1 MSIRF
6 KIFLI
11 LGISQILLLFALT
24 LTFGILIANVKNEPQ
39 NQRAIELARNF
50 QRELGHKDE
59 KLKLLISELKSN
71 PKTYSILQKG
81 MANRSILVK
90 NLDFLRE
97 IMERYELSIFE
108 LGDKNGKVHFRV
120 HRPSDFGDDKS
131 NQPLIQEALLSKM
144 NASLETGHS
153 GLGFRVA
160 APLDNLGTILIGQVV
175 DSEFLESISG
185 KQSVHLSV
193 FEKDTHLISSSN
205 LLSDFWKNY
214 NPISTNSNFRLTWN
228 KIPYYFV
235 YEKLPNS
242 HISSLDL
249 NFRVLIDERDL
260 DIASQ
265 KVWFS
270 FGLVAVLIFSAIFI
284 ASFLFSRDI
293 VDAVKKLNIA
303 MKNIDLSKEDDL
315 PLNRRDEIGQMGSVF
330 QEMKKDLFQH
340 QNRLEHLV
348 AQKTTELQHSLAEIQ
363 TIKEQQDGD
372 YFLTSL
378 LIKPLTGVKANSK
391 NIDIETLV
399 RQKKNFSFRN
409 KASEIGGDLCVVQEI
424 QLKNK
429 NYVVFLNADAMG
441 KSIQGAG
448 GALVMGT
455 VFKSVITRTQQI
467 LSMQDR
473 HPERWLKDC
482 FLELQDVFVSFDGTM
497 LLSAVIGL
505 IDDETGTLYF
515 INAEHP
521 WVVLYRDDRASF
533 LENNDFLLRKI
544 GFLDSDVSMN
554 EFFIHVFPMNPGDQ
568 IFVGSDGRDDILMG
582 EDKQGQ
588 RIINE
593 DETEF
598 LKSVEIGNGNLER
611 IEENILSKGELT
623 DDFSLIRIEYNP
635 INHINLTTEDY
646 LVNSYSEFIKE
657 GIAYFRDGN
666 LENSILSFEKALQ
679 EKDDHPYILRE
690 LSKLYIKTKQLDKA
704 IPLSERYTNLRPF
717 DTDFLYYIA
726 LAYKQSKSYDFSI
739 DYSERLRLRDPN
751 NIRNLILLTES
762 YMHIGNFTKADQL
775 LNHIQ
780 KLDPE
785 NSKAERLI
793 HFLEEKSITA
803 V

>member
-24 LTFGILIANVKNEPQ
+24 LTFGILISNVKNEPQ

-59 KLKLLISELKSN
+59 KLKLLISELTSN
-71 PKTYSILQKG
+71 PKT
-81 MANRSILVK
+81 RSILENGMSNRNNLVN
-90 NLDFLRE
+90 NLDFLKE
-97 IMERYELSIFE
+97 IMVRYDLSIFE
-108 LGDKNGKVHFRV
+108 LGDRNGRVHFRV
-120 HRPSDFGDDKS
+120 HRPGDFGDDKS
-131 NQPLIQEALLSKM
+131 NQPLIQEALLGKM

-153 GLGFRVA
+153 GLGFRFA
-160 APLDNLGTILIGQVV
+160 APLGKLGTILIGQVV
-175 DSEFLESISG
+175 DSSFLESISG

-193 FEKDTHLISSSN
+193 FEKDVHLVSSSS
-205 LLSDFWKNY
+205 LISDFWKNHD
-214 NPISTNSNFRLTWN
+214 PSSTKSNFRLTWN
-228 KIPYYFV
+228 KVPYYFIF
-235 YEKLPNS
+235 EKLTNS
-242 HISSLDL
+242 QISSLDL
-249 NFRVLIDERDL
+249 NFRILIDERDL

-265 KVWFS
+265 KVWVS
-270 FGLVAVLIFSAIFI
+270 FALVAILIFSAIFI

-340 QNRLEHLV
+340 QHRLEDLV
-348 AQKTTELQHSLAEIQ
+348 AQKTKELQETLEEISE
-363 TIKEQQDGD
+363 IKEQQDGD

-378 LIKPLTGVKANSK
+378 LIKPLTGVKAKSK

-399 RQKKNFSFRN
+399 KQKKSFSFRN
-409 KASEIGGDLCVVQEI
+409 KESEIGGDLSVVQEI
-424 QLKNK
+424 RLKDR
-429 NYVVFLNADAMG
+429 NYIVFLNADAMG

-455 VFKSVITRTQQI
+455 VFKSVITRTQQVQ
-467 LSMQDR
+467 SMQNR

-482 FLELQDVFVSFDGTM
+482 FLEVQDVFISFDGSM

-521 WVVLYRDDRASF
+521 WVVLYRDEKASF
-533 LENNDFLLRKI
+533 LENELSLRKI
-544 GFLDSDVSMN
+544 GFTESEISMN
-554 EFFIHVFPMNPGDQ
+554 EFAIRVFAMNPGDQ
-568 IFVGSDGRDDILMG
+568 IFVGSDGRDDYLMG
-582 EDKQGQ
+582 EDNKGQ

-598 LKSVEIGNGNLER
+598 LKSVEVANGNLKL

-623 DDFSLIRIEYNP
+623 DDFSLIRIEYLPTNK
-635 INHINLTTEDY
+635 IQSTTDDF
-646 LVNSYSEFIKE
+646 LIHSYSDFIRQAITFFK
-657 GIAYFRDGN
+657 DGK
-666 LENSILSFEKALQ
+666 LEESILCFEKALQ
-679 EKDDHPYILRE
+679 EKEDHPYILRE
-690 LSKLYIKTKQLDKA
+690 LSKLYIKTKQFEKA
-704 IPLSERYTNLRPF
+704 IPLSEKYTGLRPF
-717 DTDFLYYIA
+717 DTDFFYYIA
-726 LAYKQSKSYDFSI
+726 LAYKQNKSYELSI

-751 NIRNLILLTES
+751 NIRNLILLAES
-762 YMHIGNFTKADQL
+762 YMHIGNFAKSEQALKHT
-775 LNHIQ
+775 Q
-780 KLDPE
+780 KLDP
-785 NSKAERLI
+785 NNAKAERLM
-793 HFLEEKSITA
+793 HFLEGKTISA
-803 V
+803 